1 MFCVFIF
8 PPLHYDLLGRKKKSD
23 LLVSK
28 KRNTPTI
35 KLYNEYNNS
44 QLQEYP
50 LMRAVIAHDTFYML
64 DFLWH
69 LYTTDNTHLSM
80 TLPCYTNISF

>member
-50 LMRAVIAHDTFYML
+50 LMGAVIAYDTFYLL
-64 DFLWH
+64 DFFRH
-69 LYTTDNTHLSM
+69 LYTTDITLLSM
-80 TLPCYTNISF
+80 IKRKTQ